1 MPKLKVEDLK
11 RIKENMAGTVNIR
24 EGTHRAKITVHM
36 GTCGIAAGA
45 RTIMNKLLEKK
56 NENNATDV
64 MITTSGC
71 AGLCNHE
78 PMITIETKDSAP
90 IKYVKLDEEKAAKIF
105 DEHIMKGNP
114 VSDYVLAMGSE
125 TTY

>member
-11 RIKENMAGTVNIR
+11 RIKEDMAGTVNIR
-24 EGTHRAKITVHM
+24 LGTHRAKITVHM

-56 NENNATDV
+56 NESGVTDV
-64 MITTSGC
+64 MVTTSGC

-78 PMITIETKDSAP
+78 PMITVETKDSAP
-90 IKYVKLDEEKAAKIF
+90 VKYIKLDEEMASKIF

-114 VSDYVLAMGSE
+114 VSEYALAMGSE

>member
-1 MPKLKVEDLK
+1 
-11 RIKENMAGTVNIR
+11 MAGSVNIR

-64 MITTSGC
+64 MVTTSGC

-90 IKYVKLDEEKAAKIF
+90 IKYVKLDEEKVAKIF

-114 VSDYVLAMGSE
+114 VTEYVLAMGSE